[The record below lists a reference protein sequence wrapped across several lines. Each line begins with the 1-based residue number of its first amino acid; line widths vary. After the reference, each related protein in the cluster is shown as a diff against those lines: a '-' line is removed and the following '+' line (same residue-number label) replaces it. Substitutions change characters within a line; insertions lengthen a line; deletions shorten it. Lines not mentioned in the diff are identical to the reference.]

1 MEAKIDDY
9 RQLIS
14 ATRQR
19 DSTVSEK
26 RSIDQE
32 SESDRGRVIFSSPL
46 RRLQQK
52 AQVYSLEDN
61 AAVRSRLTHSL
72 EVAQT
77 GRWIGQL
84 ILAKLRKRDQKKLA
98 LDDRNIAFLN
108 FIETSCLIH
117 DLGNPPFG
125 HLGEFSIQDWFKKKS
140 RSCLISACKA
150 LFEANGFDEKNLL
163 VQNSQFDIGIKDF
176 TNFDGNCQGLR
187 IVCRLQ
193 WKSDEHG
200 LNLTYSQLLS
210 YLKYVVHAHGA
221 TGKEG
226 AKKKGGYFLSEE
238 PIVNRAWQI
247 LGMKPHTRHPLAYI
261 MEAADDIAYSIS
273 DIEDAIEKGLIRL
286 EDFLEYLESE
296 TVGLKSRKKTATA
309 IRKSI
314 TAARKQ
320 SVAPNCFCAYTDL
333 RTSLTRILA
342 RFAAEKFVENHSGFL
357 NGTAPSIFD
366 ENDRDSCL
374 ESSLIFAIKSFAFSK
389 IYPSPA
395 ASNNELAGYA
405 VLHGLLDHHLPL
417 LSCRRETFEKLCSPR
432 SELGDK
438 AFKPNKL
445 QQRLFDRLP
454 GKYRRNYLEE
464 VRLLPKDTTE
474 GAIEEWF
481 CRAHLITDYISG
493 MTDDFALETFQLLS
507 GIQVGK
513 PI

>member
-1 MEAKIDDY
+1 MEATIEDY

-19 DSTVSEK
+19 DSTVSEQ

-84 ILAKLRKRDQKKLA
+84 ILAQLSKRHQERLA

-125 HLGEFSIQDWFKKKS
+125 HLGEFSIQDWFKKNS
-140 RSCLISACKA
+140 TSCLKSAYNAVFNVPGSK
-150 LFEANGFDEKNLL
+150 EANLL
-163 VQNSQFDIGIKDF
+163 APNSQFDIGIKDF
-176 TNFDGNCQGLR
+176 TSFDGNCQGLR

-210 YLKYVVHAHGA
+210 YLKYVVHAHYA
-221 TGKEG
+221 TGKDG

-238 PIVNRAWQI
+238 PIVLRAWQI
-247 LGMKPHTRHPLAYI
+247 LGMEPHTRHPLAYI

-273 DIEDAIEKGLIRL
+273 DIEDAIEKELIRL
-286 EDFLEYLESE
+286 EDFLQHLELE
-296 TVGLKSRKKTATA
+296 TVGLKSQKKNAKA

-314 TAARKQ
+314 TTARKQ
-320 SVAPNCFCAYTDL
+320 SLDPDCLCAYTDL

-342 RFAAEKFVENHSGFL
+342 RFAAEKFIKDHSGFL
-357 NGTAPSIFD
+357 NGTANPIFD
-366 ENDRDSCL
+366 DNNIDSCL
-374 ESSLIFAIKSFAFSK
+374 ESSLIFAIKSFALSK

-405 VLHGLLDHHLPL
+405 VLHGLLDHYHPL
-417 LSCRRETFEKLCSPR
+417 LSCPRETFEKLCSPGI
-432 SELGDK
+432 ELTDK
-438 AFKPNKL
+438 ALKPNKL

-454 GKYRRNYLEE
+454 RKYRRNYLEE
-464 VRLLPKDTTE
+464 VRPLPKGTAE
-474 GAIEEWF
+474 GAIKEWF

>member
-1 MEAKIDDY
+1 MKATIEDY

-77 GRWIGQL
+77 GRWLGQL
-84 ILAKLRKRDQKKLA
+84 ILTQLGRRGQKKFG

-125 HLGEFSIQDWFKKKS
+125 HLGEFSIQDWFKKNAEN
-140 RSCLISACKA
+140 CLFSACRGGFNGKD
-150 LFEANGFDEKNLL
+150 LNEADLGP
-163 VQNSQFDIGIKDF
+163 NSQYDIGIKDF
-176 TNFDGNCQGLR
+176 TSFDGNCQGLR

-200 LNLTYSQLLS
+200 LNLTYTQLLS
-210 YLKYVVHAHGA
+210 YLKYVLHAHSA
-221 TGKEG
+221 NGKDG

-238 PIVNRAWQI
+238 PIVLRAWQI
-247 LGMKPHTRHPLAYI
+247 LGMEPHTRHPLAYI

-286 EDFLEYLESE
+286 EDFLEYLESK
-296 TVGLKSRKKTATA
+296 TVGLKSRTKTAKA

-314 TAARKQ
+314 ATARKQ
-320 SVAPNCFCAYTDL
+320 LFDPNCLCAYTDL

-342 RFAAEKFVENHSGFL
+342 RFAAEKFVQNHAGFL
-357 NGTAPSIFD
+357 NGTAPPLFD
-366 ENDRDSCL
+366 ENNSVNCL
-374 ESSLIFAIKSFAFSK
+374 ESSLIFVIKSFALSK

-417 LSCRRETFEKLCSPR
+417 LSCRRETFEKLCCPGI
-432 SELGDK
+432 ELADK

-445 QQRLFDRLP
+445 QQRLFERLP
-454 GKYRRNYLEE
+454 VKYRRNYREE
-464 VRLLPKDTTE
+464 VGSLPKDTVE
-474 GAIEEWF
+474 GAIQEWF